1 MRQVRDSRI
10 APHSPK
16 SPIKK
21 IIIPIK
27 IIKNAD
33 ISMDEKGKVV
43 KLNRWI
49 TYCTAGRIKNKRPRT
64 IRAAPLN

>member
-43 KLNRWI
+43 KLNR
-49 TYCTAGRIKNKRPRT
+49 
-64 IRAAPLN
+64 